1 MIIKKLKETLLGNST
16 KVETQTSL
24 LEQKNI
30 HYTNKELKDSA
41 PTYVGAA
48 APVYLDDDPWFGPA
62 VISDEAKDYLVQKF
76 ESDMART
83 YDENGNTKEPDNIH
97 ELMYKMYS
105 DGMTAQQLPW
115 ASIEK
120 NTPPLW
126 QSGTG
131 MGQFRNETN

>member
-1 MIIKKLKETLLGNST
+1 MLTDT
-16 KVETQTSL
+16 T
-24 LEQKNI
+24 
-30 HYTNKELKDSA
+30 TNLRGIEMDNKQHKTVPA
-41 PTYVGAA
+41 PRV
-48 APVYLDDDPWFGPA
+48 LSDDPWFGPA

-115 ASIEK
+115 ASIQK
-120 NTPPLW
+120 NSPPLW

-131 MGQFRNETN
+131 MGQFREDAND

>member
-1 MIIKKLKETLLGNST
+1 MKEIDLNILTDTTPNLRGIEMDKKQHKT
-16 KVETQTSL
+16 VP
-24 LEQKNI
+24 
-30 HYTNKELKDSA
+30 A
-41 PTYVGAA
+41 PRV
-48 APVYLDDDPWFGPA
+48 LSDDPWFGPA

-76 ESDMART
+76 EDDMARV
-83 YDENGNTKEPDNIH
+83 YDKSGNRKEPDNIH

-115 ASIEK
+115 ASIQK

>member
-1 MIIKKLKETLLGNST
+1 MLTDTTPNLRGIEMDKKQHKT
-16 KVETQTSL
+16 VP
-24 LEQKNI
+24 
-30 HYTNKELKDSA
+30 A
-41 PTYVGAA
+41 PRV
-48 APVYLDDDPWFGPA
+48 LSDDPWFGPA

-76 ESDMART
+76 EDDMARV
-83 YDENGNTKEPDNIH
+83 YDERGNRKEPDNIH

-115 ASIEK
+115 ASIQK

>member
-1 MIIKKLKETLLGNST
+1 MLTDTTPNLRGIEMDKKQHKT
-16 KVETQTSL
+16 VP
-24 LEQKNI
+24 
-30 HYTNKELKDSA
+30 A
-41 PTYVGAA
+41 PRV
-48 APVYLDDDPWFGPA
+48 LSDDPWFGPA
-62 VISDEAKDYLVQKF
+62 VISDEAKDYLVKKF

-115 ASIEK
+115 ASIQK

>member
-1 MIIKKLKETLLGNST
+1 MKEIDL
-16 KVETQTSL
+16 
-24 LEQKNI
+24 NI
-30 HYTNKELKDSA
+30 LTDTTPNLRGIEMDNKQHKTVPA
-41 PTYVGAA
+41 PRV
-48 APVYLDDDPWFGPA
+48 LSDDPWFGPA

-76 ESDMART
+76 EDDVARV
-83 YDENGNTKEPDNIH
+83 YDKSGNRKEPDNIH

-115 ASIEK
+115 ASIQK